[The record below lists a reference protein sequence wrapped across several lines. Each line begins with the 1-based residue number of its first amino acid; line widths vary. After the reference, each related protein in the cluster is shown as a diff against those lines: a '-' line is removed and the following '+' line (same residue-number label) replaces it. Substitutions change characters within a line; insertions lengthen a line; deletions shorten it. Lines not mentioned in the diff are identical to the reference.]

1 MDKMLAYANIKNAM
15 MKKFA
20 GLFLS
25 YVDKQ
30 MITFG
35 KGTEIKTNKSIAF
48 CHGRGASPFLYTI
61 FLQYYANKGYRVGG
75 VQHNDVNDT
84 GLT

>member
-1 MDKMLAYANIKNAM
+1 MLAYANIKNAM

-25 YVDKQ
+25 YIDKQ

-48 CHGRGASPFLYTI
+48 A
-61 FLQYYANKGYRVGG
+61 
-75 VQHNDVNDT
+75 
-84 GLT
+84 